1 MINRSIADVRAL
13 PTVVP
18 PSLGSLRIMA
28 PISGYNPKYPSIL
41 VSYLCFILFMTCS
54 GACLINTFSLQLSSQ
69 LLGRPGDVFL
79 SHSRHALR
87 LMMRQSVNVSTVVEK
102 LQGSYLESVNACS
115 GVMQQYFHLRSEVDS
130 DISRTGNNRGVT

>member
-18 PSLGSLRIMA
+18 PSLGSLCIMA

-54 GACLINTFSLQLSSQ
+54 GACLINTFSLQLNSQ
-69 LLGRPGDVFL
+69 VLGRPGDVFL

-102 LQGSYLESVNACS
+102 LQSSYLESVNACS
-115 GVMQQYFHLRSEVDS
+115 GVMTQNFHLRSEVDS